1 MFFCFFFE
9 KIHKIPICKVSLK
22 KLFFQNLSKNDVQ
35 NPDIYDF
42 EFLFSKNV
50 ISRYYRNYQHFFSNW
65 HYVWRKMNF
74 FLYFFIHFHH
84 GWQVEISLFSII
96 FTILQSDTPPIVLL
110 RKRQKVSKF
119 YLLVFRQKLENRS
132 LHAENDFF
140 KIFEK
145 NVPMGIL
152 TKISQ
157 NLPVV

>member
-1 MFFCFFFE
+1 MYKYQHNRKKKSFFDFFLKKMLKIQCIRRLNIRVFLFFFFE

-22 KLFFQNLSKNDVQ
+22 KLFFQNLSKNYVQ

-42 EFLFSKNV
+42 EFLVSKNV

-96 FTILQSDTPPIVLL
+96 FTILQSDTPP
-110 RKRQKVSKF
+110 
-119 YLLVFRQKLENRS
+119 
-132 LHAENDFF
+132 
-140 KIFEK
+140 
-145 NVPMGIL
+145 P
-152 TKISQ
+152 
-157 NLPVV
+157 